1 MSVNCRRSLRPVI
14 LDDFGLDPGL
24 VWLCERFT
32 QRTQIAVDY
41 TSNFHQRLTESQET
55 HLFRITQKR

>member
-1 MSVNCRRSLRPVI
+1 MRPVI